1 MIKLA
6 QIADFGCAVWLDSQI
21 LGLCFLCL
29 ALLLLCLLHVAELL
43 LMVGSDVVSQWLG
56 RPSAHLD
63 AYGHPIRRMVLAK
76 EATRIFPIFVVNK
89 ELPNFGRN
97 SLRHYSFLRNGRLIN
112 YEIFMKREKT
122 YLTFTFKGRSLSAIL
137 NFLLKVRQIA
147 TDDLHFIIS
156 WWQWR
161 WLCQIYSPAVL
172 IYATQNPT
180 RTRPGTRTFNHYPT
194 RSQKVL
200 FVRPCP

>member
-1 MIKLA
+1 MLWKDVLKRLWKTIRSPQTLFRNKQVIKLA

-29 ALLLLCLLHVAELL
+29 ALLLLRLLHVAELL

-97 SLRHYSFLRNGRLIN
+97 SLRHYSFLRNGRHPIQLVQQT
-112 YEIFMKREKT
+112 K
-122 YLTFTFKGRSLSAIL
+122 S
-137 NFLLKVRQIA
+137 
-147 TDDLHFIIS
+147 D
-156 WWQWR
+156 W
-161 WLCQIYSPAVL
+161 
-172 IYATQNPT
+172 
-180 RTRPGTRTFNHYPT
+180 
-194 RSQKVL
+194 
-200 FVRPCP
+200 